1 MSIRVMIVDDSLFSR
16 AVLKDSLQQE
26 GYEVVGEADSI
37 ENLLETYGQCKPD
50 IVTMDI
56 AMPGADGFEC
66 SRALLL
72 HDPRAKIIIV
82 SSMKDE
88 DSEAEARR
96 VGVAGYLQK
105 PVDGEMLTKMIDEVL
120 APDTLFED
128 LQSWSIDSFEEALSA
143 TITRMTKATATFAA
157 AEWAD
162 INISRGITV
171 VIGIIGRY
179 PGSMIIDFSYQ
190 SAEKM
195 AEVIL
200 RRKAKGQE
208 EVIAMGA
215 EFANIIGGIACSL
228 LNKREKALSLRVSPP
243 SVFSGLQTEIASPSV
258 DLRGM
263 YADSK
268 FGRICLG
275 VGFKKGTVLWM

>member
-16 AVLKDSLQQE
+16 AVLADSLQQE
-26 GYEVVGEADSI
+26 GYEVVGEADS
-37 ENLLETYGQCKPD
+37 LETLFATYDQCNPD
-50 IVTMDI
+50 IITMDI

-66 SRALLL
+66 SRALLR
-72 HDPRAKIIIV
+72 HDPKAKIIMV

-96 VGVAGYLQK
+96 VGIAGYLQK
-105 PVDGEMLTKMIDEVL
+105 PVDGEMLTKMIAEVL
-120 APDTLFED
+120 APDTLFAG
-128 LQSWSIDSFEEALSA
+128 LQGWCIDSFQEALSA
-143 TITRMTKATATFAA
+143 TITRMTQAAATFAA

-171 VIGIIGRY
+171 VVGIIGRY
-179 PGSMIIDFSYQ
+179 PGSMIVDFSYQ

-200 RRKAKGQE
+200 RRKARGPE
-208 EVIAMGA
+208 EVLAMGA

-243 SVFSGLQTEIASPSV
+243 SVFVGAQTEIVSPSV
-258 DLRGM
+258 DLKGL
-263 YADSK
+263 YADST
-268 FGRICLG
+268 FGRIYLG